1 MIVKNVILTDEQRK
15 GFILL
20 ANSPDPFGNYL
31 YSSELDLIM
40 NKQTGALMT
49 YYWDDKPDGY
59 EIPFDK
65 AYELLTGIEMPR
77 KYYGK
82 N

>member
-49 YYWDDKPDGY
+49 YFIGMINLMDMK
-59 EIPFDK
+59 F
-65 AYELLTGIEMPR
+65 LLIKLMN
-77 KYYGK
+77 Y
-82 N
+82 

>member
-59 EIPFDK
+59 YYQQGVVFLKDINGEKNVRLI
-65 AYELLTGIEMPR
+65 ELI
-77 KYYGK
+77 
-82 N
+82 